1 MTLAALKAQQKKK
14 RQSCLDAILN
24 SSASRKLIVAGPGTG
39 KTFTFK
45 QLLKAKAKGTNL
57 AMTFI
62 RKLVTDLE
70 VELGAYAEVKTFHA
84 YCKKV
89 LHEKMG
95 HVELVPYLTKIVE
108 QDSKMLGIN
117 LENFETKIR
126 TLEDH
131 SKEVEFYLRR
141 GDYYKVIGFD
151 DAVYRLLKLL
161 RKTPEIIP
169 EFDQIVIDEFQDF
182 NPLEVA
188 FIGEL
193 EKKGA
198 ILIVGDDDQ
207 AVYEGRSASA
217 SFLQSLY
224 KSGRYKVFP
233 LPYCSRCPKAIVD
246 ATNAILT
253 RAESRGYLKG
263 RISKPF
269 ECYLETKE
277 SDNERYPKIVVAECT
292 TWRVVP
298 KYILREIS
306 HINAREISQSHKER
320 YPTVLIIGPRHY
332 LRETEKQI
340 RKIHLNVFYSQ
351 RLESEYGIV
360 DAYELI
366 LRDNDSNLGW
376 RILLELFYDPEEQMM
391 ILAQTIDGQR
401 IVELLGRNF
410 VKTHTKAVELVRS
423 LKENGDV
430 SAELK
435 RKLRKAVGPALNEI
449 IEHFSPTEKKEEPDT
464 DESKPSI
471 LLTSYVGSKGLSAG
485 HVFIIGAHNESM
497 PKDPNKVR
505 DAEISQFVVALTRT
519 RSQCHVISNR
529 WLISPK
535 DKKGNWLAAYEKTA
549 FISWIPPEI
558 IEDRG
563 VLKGAD
569 FQS

>member
-193 EKKGA
+193 EKRGNHHR
-198 ILIVGDDDQ
+198 
-207 AVYEGRSASA
+207 GR
-217 SFLQSLY
+217 
-224 KSGRYKVFP
+224 
-233 LPYCSRCPKAIVD
+233 
-246 ATNAILT
+246 
-253 RAESRGYLKG
+253 
-263 RISKPF
+263 
-269 ECYLETKE
+269 
-277 SDNERYPKIVVAECT
+277 
-292 TWRVVP
+292 
-298 KYILREIS
+298 
-306 HINAREISQSHKER
+306 
-320 YPTVLIIGPRHY
+320 
-332 LRETEKQI
+332 
-340 RKIHLNVFYSQ
+340 
-351 RLESEYGIV
+351 
-360 DAYELI
+360 
-366 LRDNDSNLGW
+366 
-376 RILLELFYDPEEQMM
+376 
-391 ILAQTIDGQR
+391 
-401 IVELLGRNF
+401 
-410 VKTHTKAVELVRS
+410 
-423 LKENGDV
+423 
-430 SAELK
+430 
-435 RKLRKAVGPALNEI
+435 
-449 IEHFSPTEKKEEPDT
+449 
-464 DESKPSI
+464 
-471 LLTSYVGSKGLSAG
+471 
-485 HVFIIGAHNESM
+485 
-497 PKDPNKVR
+497 
-505 DAEISQFVVALTRT
+505 
-519 RSQCHVISNR
+519 
-529 WLISPK
+529 
-535 DKKGNWLAAYEKTA
+535 
-549 FISWIPPEI
+549 
-558 IEDRG
+558 
-563 VLKGAD
+563 
-569 FQS
+569 